1 MNDKITGALSQL
13 EEVEAVVLSS
23 PEGIALAQGGK
34 GDPQEAA
41 ALTVFVAQMAQRVG
55 EALNYGRFEKGTFN
69 GQGRRVLIYG
79 QGDHSLGLF
88 VKPEASLS
96 LIEDRVEVELGGQE
110 RK

>member
-1 MNDKITGALSQL
+1 MNDKITETLSQL
-13 EEVEAVVLSS
+13 EEVEGAVLSS
-23 PEGIALAQGGK
+23 PEGIVLAQGGK

-55 EALNYGRFEKGTFN
+55 EALHYGRFEKGTCH
-69 GQGRRVLIYG
+69 GQGRRMLIYG

-88 VKPEASLS
+88 IKPEASLS
-96 LIEDRVEVELGGQE
+96 LIEDRVEVTLGGKE